1 MPKMK
6 LSQTRFAIALALLVI
21 TSSGCGVINRI
32 RSKNQLNE
40 AARAYREAHFDE
52 AEQHSRR
59 ALELDPN
66 NKTAP
71 LFIARI
77 VHREYRPG
85 INTPENMAKA
95 RQAIEEYKRLLQND
109 PKNEE
114 AYKAVASLLGALKEE
129 DAQRSWIV
137 QRANDGNADSDKR
150 SEAYVVLASKDW
162 HCSNEITDL
171 PANKTTTV
179 DPTNNRATVTY
190 KKPKEEKDFQAARM
204 CVTRGLEEVENAIKY
219 DPNSESAWSY
229 KTNLLLESSKLAE
242 MDGKMDEKAQLD
254 KQREAAQKRTDE
266 LAKINQEKAEQKRKE
281 EEAKHSPT
289 PPAG

>member
-1 MPKMK
+1 MK
-6 LSQTRFAIALALLVI
+6 LSQTRFAIVLALLVV

-52 AEQHSRR
+52 AEQHSRK

-95 RQAIEEYKRLLQND
+95 RQAIEEYKKLLQTD

-129 DAQRSWIV
+129 DAQRAWIV

-171 PANKTTTV
+171 PANKQTTV
-179 DPTNNRATVTY
+179 DPTNNRAKVTY
-190 KKPKEEKDFQAARM
+190 TKPKEEKDFQAAKM
-204 CVTRGLEEVENAIKY
+204 CVTRGLEEIENAIKY

-242 MDGKMDEKAQLD
+242 MDGKMDEKVQLD

-281 EEAKHSPT
+281 EEAKRSPT